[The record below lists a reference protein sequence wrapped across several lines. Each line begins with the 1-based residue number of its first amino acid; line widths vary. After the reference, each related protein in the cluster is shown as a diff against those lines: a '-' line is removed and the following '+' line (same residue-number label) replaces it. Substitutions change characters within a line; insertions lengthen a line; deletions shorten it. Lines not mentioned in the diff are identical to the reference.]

1 MRISLLLILLLPIHL
16 TGLSQADSDNLSFK
30 NQINSQNIDQDHI
43 LTLQIS
49 FIGEGLSSR
58 EMMEN
63 ITYFTLGGKA
73 ITAFLDG

>member
-43 LTLQIS
+43 FDASDFFHWGGSI
-49 FIGEGLSSR
+49 IKGDDG
-58 EMMEN
+58 N